1 MFLYIVLGLVLI
13 IKIINMDSADKFD
26 IFLRVCKWIFLILLV
41 LKLLGFIT
49 ISYWIVFLPIIIP
62 IILILKELGA
72 FN

>member
-1 MFLYIVLGLVLI
+1 
-13 IKIINMDSADKFD
+13 MDSSDKFD

-49 ISYWIVFLPIIIP
+49 ISYWIVFLPIIIS
-62 IILILKELGA
+62 IILILKALGA